1 MLRPTIGCEV
11 HCELKT
17 ATKLFCGCKNEFGGE
32 PNTHCCPICS
42 GFPGTM
48 PALNAKAVEYAVRAG
63 LALGCNINRFSKWDR
78 KNYFYPDLPKAWQ
91 TSQYD
96 LPLCVGGAVEFEVN
110 GEKKRVRL
118 NRIHLEEDAGKLI
131 HDGGESC
138 VDYNRC
144 GVPLIEIVTEPDM
157 HSAEE
162 VVAFLTE
169 LKSVLKYTGVSDVKM
184 QEGSL
189 RCDVNLS
196 MAEDGAPL
204 GTRTE
209 TKNLN
214 SFRAVARSVAFEIRR
229 QTEVLESGGIVEQET
244 RRFDDNKGVGYAMR
258 SKEDAHDYR
267 YFPEPDIM
275 PVTFTEADIQRI
287 RSEIPELK
295 GPRVKRYTEKLGLP
309 PYDAQVL
316 TADKA
321 VSDLLDDVIALGCDA
336 KKTSNFI
343 MSEVLRLAKT
353 DGSEDV
359 ELLIDAP
366 RLAEIIS
373 MQAKGEINNL
383 AAKQLLSAVWGTD
396 ASPRKRAE
404 ELNLLQSNDEGAIK
418 AVFDKVLSDNPSQVA
433 DFLSGNDKLRGYFV
447 GQVMRAAGG
456 KANPKIVNELLDRL
470 VKEHKK

>member
-11 HCELKT
+11 HAELKT

-32 PNTHCCPICS
+32 PNTHCCPVCS

-48 PALNAKAVEYAVRAG
+48 PALNKKAVEFAVKAG
-63 LALGCNINRFSKWDR
+63 LALHCEINRFSKWDR

-96 LPLCVGGAVEFEVN
+96 LPLCVGGYVEYTLD

-131 HDGGESC
+131 HDGGVSR

-162 VVAFLTE
+162 VTAFLAE

-196 MAEDGAPL
+196 VAEEGAPL

-214 SFRAVARSVAFEIRR
+214 SFRSVARSVAFETRR
-229 QTEVLESGGIVEQET
+229 QIEVIEGGGTVEQET
-244 RRFDDNKGVGYAMR
+244 RRFDDNRGVGYAMR

-267 YFPEPDIM
+267 YFPEPDLM
-275 PVTFTEADIQRI
+275 PVVFTDEDIQAI
-287 RSEIPELK
+287 KNSIPELK
-295 GPRVKRYTEKLGLP
+295 DARIARYTQMGLP
-309 PYDAQVL
+309 AYDAEVL
-316 TADKA
+316 TADPE
-321 VSDLLDDVIALGCDA
+321 VSDLFDGAVALGVDA
-336 KKTSNFI
+336 KKASNFI
-343 MSEVLRLAKT
+343 MSEVLRLAKNGDET
-353 DGSEDV
+353 EIKISAS
-359 ELLIDAP
+359 I
-366 RLAEIIS
+366 LAEILA
-373 MQAKGEINNL
+373 MLAADEINNL
-383 AAKQLLSAVWGTD
+383 AAKSLLAEVWGTD
-396 ASPRKRAE
+396 ASPRKVAE
-404 ELNLLQSNDEGAIK
+404 EKGLLQSNDAGAIK
-418 AVFDKVLSDNPSQVA
+418 EIFDAVIAANKKQA
-433 DFLSGNDKLRGYFV
+433 EDFLAGNDKLRGYFV

-456 KANPKIVNELLDRL
+456 KANPKLINALLDEM
-470 VKEHKK
+470 KGI

>member
-11 HCELKT
+11 HAELKT

-32 PNTHCCPICS
+32 PNTHCCPVCS

-48 PALNAKAVEYAVRAG
+48 PALNKKAVEFAVKAG
-63 LALGCNINRFSKWDR
+63 LALHCEINRFSKWDR

-96 LPLCVGGAVEFEVN
+96 LPLCVGGYVEYTLD

-131 HDGGESC
+131 HDGGVSR

-162 VVAFLTE
+162 VTAFLAE

-196 MAEDGAPL
+196 VAEEGSPL

-214 SFRAVARSVAFEIRR
+214 SFRSVARSVAFETRR
-229 QTEVLESGGIVEQET
+229 QIEVIEGGGTVEQET
-244 RRFDDNKGVGYAMR
+244 RRFDDNRGVGYAMR

-267 YFPEPDIM
+267 YFPEPDLM
-275 PVTFTEADIQRI
+275 PVVFTDNDIEAI
-287 RSEIPELK
+287 RRSIPELK
-295 GPRVKRYTEKLGLP
+295 DARIARYTQMGLP
-309 PYDAQVL
+309 AYDAEVL
-316 TADKA
+316 TADPE
-321 VSDLLDDVIALGCDA
+321 VSDLFDGAVALGVDA
-336 KKTSNFI
+336 KKASNFI
-343 MSEVLRLAKT
+343 MSEVLRLAKNGDET
-353 DGSEDV
+353 EIKIS
-359 ELLIDAP
+359 ATS
-366 RLAEIIS
+366 LAEILA
-373 MQAKGEINNL
+373 MLAADEINNL
-383 AAKQLLSAVWGTD
+383 AAKSLLAEVWGTD
-396 ASPRKRAE
+396 ASPRKVAE
-404 ELNLLQSNDEGAIK
+404 EKGLLQSNDAGAIK
-418 AVFDKVLSDNPSQVA
+418 EVFDAVIAANKKQA
-433 DFLSGNDKLRGYFV
+433 EDFLAGNDKLRGYFV

-456 KANPKIVNELLDRL
+456 KANPKLINALLDEM
-470 VKEHKK
+470 KGD

>member
-1 MLRPTIGCEV
+1 MLKPTIGCEV

-32 PNTHCCPICS
+32 PNTHCCPVCS

-48 PALNAKAVEYAVRAG
+48 PSLNKKAVEYAVKAG
-63 LALGCNINRFSKWDR
+63 LALHCEINRFSKWDR

-96 LPLCVGGAVEFEVN
+96 LPLCLGGYVEFTLG

-118 NRIHLEEDAGKLI
+118 NRIHLEEDAGKLV
-131 HDGGESC
+131 HDVGISR

-196 MAEDGAPL
+196 LAEEGEEL

-214 SFRAVARSVAFEIRR
+214 SFRSVARSIAFEIRR
-229 QTEVLESGGIVEQET
+229 QTEVLESGGVVEQET
-244 RRFDDNKGVGYAMR
+244 RRFDDNKGIGYAMR
-258 SKEDAHDYR
+258 SKEDAHDYK
-267 YFPEPDIM
+267 YFPEPDLL
-275 PVTFTEADIQRI
+275 PVVMTDDDIKKI
-287 RSEIPELK
+287 SDTIPELK
-295 GPRVKRYTEKLGLP
+295 DARIKRYTEKLGLP
-309 PYDAQVL
+309 AYDAGVL
-316 TADKA
+316 TEDKDISDLFDA
-321 VSDLLDDVIALGCDA
+321 VVSDGIDA
-336 KKTSNFI
+336 KRASNFI
-343 MSEVLRLAKT
+343 MGEVLRLAKAQNA
-353 DGSEDV
+353 EEI
-359 ELLIDAP
+359 ELGISAKQ
-366 RLAEIIS
+366 LADILRMAAADEL
-373 MQAKGEINNL
+373 NNL
-383 AAKQLLSAVWGTD
+383 AAKQLLSELWGTD
-396 ASPRKRAE
+396 LDARAVANDKK
-404 ELNLLQSNDEGAIK
+404 LIQSNDEGEIK
-418 AVFDKVLSDNPSQVA
+418 AVFDKVIADNPKQTA
-433 DFLSGNDKLRGYFV
+433 DFISGNDKLRGYFV

-456 KANPKIVNELLDRL
+456 KANPKIINALLDKL
-470 VKEHKK
+470 KQ